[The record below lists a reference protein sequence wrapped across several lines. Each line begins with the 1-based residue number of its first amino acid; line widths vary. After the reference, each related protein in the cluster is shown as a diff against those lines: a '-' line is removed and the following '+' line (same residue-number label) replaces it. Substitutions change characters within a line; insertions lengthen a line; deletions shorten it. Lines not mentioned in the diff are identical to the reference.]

1 MTQLFGQTLRE
12 APAEAQV
19 ASHQLLLRAGFIR
32 QLAAGIFTYLPLA
45 RRAMTKIENIIR
57 EEMNAIGG
65 QEITMPVVNPAD
77 IWKETGRWYQ
87 IGSEMG
93 RFKDKAGRDMVLAMT
108 HEEVV
113 ADLVRQEIR
122 TYSQLPRLIY
132 HIQTKWRDDPRPRA
146 GLIRVREFT
155 MKDSYSLDVDE
166 AGLDKQYR
174 AHYQAYFNIFHRCGL
189 DVIAVGAD
197 MGMMGGS
204 MAHEYMVLTDIGEDT
219 LILCDG
225 CGYAANRQIARFQK
239 PPAPAKAPLP
249 IEKIATPNT
258 TTIADL
264 AAFLDVPTSK
274 TAKAVFMVA
283 EMVESANR
291 RTGESTSHPIS
302 PSTNPQSMLPNPEQF
317 VFAVIRGD
325 MDVNETK
332 LANVIK
338 AKALRP
344 ATEAEIRAV
353 GAEPGYGSPVGVR
366 NALVVVDDAVV
377 ASPNLVAGANEPGYH
392 LRNVNYGRDYTA
404 DIVADIAV
412 AQAGDACPV
421 CGSALR
427 AERGVEV
434 GNIFKL
440 GTRYTEALGAHFLDQ
455 DGELKPVVMGS
466 YGIGI
471 GRLLAC
477 VAEMHHD
484 DYGLIWPITVA
495 PYRVHLLALG
505 GKEPQ
510 VMETAGQLY
519 AELQAAGIDVLFDD
533 RDRSPGVKFNDAD
546 LIGLP
551 LRLTVGWQRLKNG
564 EVELKRRDSAER
576 LAVPLADLRPT
587 LQAIIAEMEAEI
599 AKTVVEMPFPNS

>member
-1 MTQLFGQTLRE
+1 MTQLFGQTLRD

-32 QLAAGIFTYLPLA
+32 QLAAGIFSYLPLA

-57 EEMNAIGG
+57 EEMNAISG

-77 IWKETGRWYQ
+77 IWQETGRWYQ

-93 RFKDKAGRDMVLAMT
+93 RFKDKSDRDMVLAMT

-122 TYSQLPRLIY
+122 SYSQLPRLIY

-155 MKDSYSLDVDE
+155 MKDSYSLDVDA

-174 AHYQAYFNIFHRCGL
+174 AHYQAYFNIFRRCGL
-189 DVIAVGAD
+189 DTIAVGSD
-197 MGMMGGS
+197 TGMMGGTL
-204 MAHEYMVLTDIGEDT
+204 AHEYMVLTPIGEDT
-219 LILCDG
+219 LMLCDSAATRG
-225 CGYAANRQIARFQK
+225 CGYAANRQVAGFQK
-239 PPAPAKAPLP
+239 PLAPDEAPRP
-249 IEKIATPNT
+249 IEKVATPNV

-264 AAFLDVPTSK
+264 AAFLDIPAAK
-274 TAKAVFMVA
+274 TAKAVFMMA
-283 EMVESANR
+283 ELANQRMSESAN
-291 RTGESTSHPIS
+291 EPI
-302 PSTNPQSMLPNPEQF
+302 PNPQSPIPNPEQF

-325 MDVNETK
+325 MEVNETK
-332 LANVIK
+332 LANAVK
-338 AKALRP
+338 AKAMRP

-353 GAEPGYGSPVGVR
+353 GAEPGYGSPLGVR
-366 NALVVVDDAVV
+366 DVLIVVDDAVA
-377 ASPNLVAGANEPGYH
+377 ASPNLVAGANEAGYH

-404 DIVADIAV
+404 DIVADIAA
-412 AQAGDACPV
+412 AQEGDGCPI
-421 CGSALR
+421 CGGALR

-440 GTRYTEALGAHFLDQ
+440 GTRYSEAMGARFLDQ

-477 VAEMHHD
+477 VAEMHND

-495 PYRVHLLALG
+495 PYPVHLLTLG
-505 GKEPQ
+505 PADSEA
-510 VMETAGQLY
+510 TAVAERLY
-519 AELQAAGIDVLFDD
+519 AELQAARIDVLFDD

-551 LRLTVGWQRLKNG
+551 LRITVAARGLKQQS
-564 EVELKRRDSAER
+564 VELKRRDQKER
-576 LAVPLADLRPT
+576 ELIPLADIVPALKAR
-587 LQAIIAEMEAEI
+587 IAELEAEI
-599 AKTVVEMPFPNS
+599 AATVVEVPFRDA